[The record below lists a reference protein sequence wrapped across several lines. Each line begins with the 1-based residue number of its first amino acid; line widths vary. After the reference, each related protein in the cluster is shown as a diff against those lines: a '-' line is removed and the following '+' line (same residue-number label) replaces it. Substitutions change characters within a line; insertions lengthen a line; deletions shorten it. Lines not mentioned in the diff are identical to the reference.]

1 MSGFHWHNRLA
12 SHIDSSTPGMDTLHG
27 SILPRETSTSETS
40 GTTSSSI
47 GVTTPTSSVSGKQ
60 LDTSPWQISVSQSPT
75 LPSSQNGV
83 LHDTS
88 KTVTLPGTNPS
99 LVLTVDPSVLA
110 KLEQPS
116 TRELRVISNSM
127 GTSTTSR
134 VILADM
140 PSTFSSSTNT
150 PTATSESSNT
160 SATNNSKVTPH
171 SSEYQLASSR
181 VNN

>member
-1 MSGFHWHNRLA
+1 MSSFHWHNRLV

-27 SILPRETSTSETS
+27 SILPRETSTSETL
-40 GTTSSSI
+40 GTISSSI

-60 LDTSPWQISVSQSPT
+60 LDTGPWQISVSQSPT

-88 KTVTLPGTNPS
+88 QTVTLSGTNPS
-99 LVLTVDPSVLA
+99 LVPTVDPSVLA
-110 KLEQPS
+110 KLEQS
-116 TRELRVISNSM
+116 SARESRVISNSM

-140 PSTFSSSTNT
+140 PTSSSSTNT
-150 PTATSESSNT
+150 PTATSESSNSSVT
-160 SATNNSKVTPH
+160 SNGKVTPH